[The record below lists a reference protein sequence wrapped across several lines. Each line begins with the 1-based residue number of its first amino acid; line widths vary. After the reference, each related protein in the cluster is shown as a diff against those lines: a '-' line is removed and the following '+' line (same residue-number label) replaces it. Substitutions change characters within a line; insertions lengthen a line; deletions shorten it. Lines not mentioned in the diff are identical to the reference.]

1 MLQWSYFEQSNKR
14 SELLI
19 EDLIFKSL
27 GLPLVPS
34 TPFPTVLLKG
44 GSNFEKSSRVWYI
57 FSEAIFCPE
66 KENKN
71 LKMFGWE
78 KSPLEYHIFWRKHP
92 RKKWQKVD
100 PHYFS
105 ILEGVYFLHFCP
117 KNPLRPSKLQFYPLK
132 PSKWLEVDIFQQIAV
147 LRHLEW
153 FLEKIEES
161 RPPLK
166 LKNNGGLLSNIFH

>member
-1 MLQWSYFEQSNKR
+1 M
-14 SELLI
+14 
-19 EDLIFKSL
+19 
-27 GLPLVPS
+27 
-34 TPFPTVLLKG
+34 LLKG
-44 GSNFEKSSRVWYI
+44 GYGREKCSGACDI
-57 FSEAIFCPE
+57 FLKAIFCPE
-66 KENKN
+66 KEKII

-78 KSPLEYHIFWRKHP
+78 KSPLEYHIFWKKHP

-166 LKNNGGLLSNIFH
+166 LKNNGGLLSAIFS